1 MIENSL
7 HILKNRFGY
16 ESFRPLQQEIIANVL
31 EGKDSLALLPTG
43 GGKSICYQ
51 IPGIQLNGI
60 CIVISPLVALIKDQ
74 IDQLKKRGIK
84 AAGITGGISYR
95 ELDDILDNC
104 IYGNYDFLY
113 LSPERLKQDL
123 VQERILKMNVNLIA
137 VDEAHCISEWGHD
150 FRPAYR
156 EINALR
162 ELHPRVPVIAVTA
175 TATKEVQADIV
186 TVLELEQPQV
196 FKSSYER
203 SNIHYQILH
212 TADKRQAL
220 KEFYAL
226 HSGSSIT
233 YVRSRKNAVEY
244 SLLLQQQGITSGFYH
259 GGLSNKLRSKTSTA
273 WLKNET
279 QVIVATNAFG
289 MGIDKPDVRSI
300 VHLQLPDSIES
311 YYQETGRAGRDGT
324 LSTAQFI
331 YNRNDIQHAY
341 NQFVKSQ
348 PTVDYLKFIYRKL
361 SNFLRIALGE
371 GENLTQPLSFS
382 QFCKT
387 YELNGMQ
394 AYSALNALDR
404 FSVIHLA
411 QGFHRRCS
419 IRFRESGTNIIN
431 FVRNRP
437 EVNAIIQSILRTYG
451 SSKNQTLQI
460 NPSLIATRSNT
471 NEDLVFETIELL
483 KNQDFIDATIAHTD
497 LQITYLT
504 PRDDDRTINRFSKE
518 LEKQNQIRLAKL
530 KSVIQL
536 VTNTEDCIN
545 RMILTYFDEEL
556 KENCNHCSN
565 CVTKQK
571 GENVQNEVLALIQK
585 KPVSAQEILSRS
597 KLARETVIKA
607 IKELLENKTIILTDN
622 NKYTLHE

>member
-1 MIENSL
+1 MIEKSL

-16 ESFRPLQQEIIANVL
+16 ESFRPLQQEIISTVL

-51 IPGIQLNGI
+51 IPGIQLDGI

-74 IDQLKKRGIK
+74 VDQLKKKGVK
-84 AAGITGGISYR
+84 ASGITGGISYR
-95 ELDDILDNC
+95 DLDDILDNC
-104 IYGNYDFLY
+104 VYGNYDFLY

-156 EINALR
+156 EINILR
-162 ELHPRVPVIAVTA
+162 ELHPQIPVIAVTA
-175 TATKEVQADIV
+175 TATKEVQQDIIS
-186 TVLELEQPQV
+186 VLALKNPQV

-203 SNIHYQILH
+203 ANIHYHILN

-220 KEFYAL
+220 KKFYAQ
-226 HSGSSIT
+226 HSGSSIS

-244 SLLLQQQGITSGFYH
+244 SLLLQQQGITSAFYH
-259 GGLSNKLRSKTSTA
+259 GGLTNKLRSTTSDA
-273 WLKNET
+273 WLHNKT

-289 MGIDKPDVRSI
+289 MGIDKPDVRTI

-311 YYQETGRAGRDGT
+311 FYQETGRAGRDGK

-348 PTVDYLKFIYRKL
+348 PTAAFLKFIYRKL
-361 SNFLRIALGE
+361 SNYLRIALGE
-371 GENLTQPLSFS
+371 GEGDSFPLSFS
-382 QFCKT
+382 QFCKA
-387 YELNGMQ
+387 YDLNGMQ

-404 FSVIHLA
+404 FSVIQLA

-419 IRFRESGTNIIN
+419 IRFRESGTQIIN
-431 FVRNRP
+431 FAQHRP

-471 NEDLVFETIELL
+471 SEELVFETIELL
-483 KNQDFIDATIAHTD
+483 QSRELIDANIVHTD
-497 LQITYLT
+497 LQVTYLI
-504 PRDDDRTINRFSKE
+504 PRDDDRTINSFSKE
-518 LEKQNQIRLAKL
+518 LERQNRIRLEKL
-530 KSVIQL
+530 KSIIQL
-536 VTNTEDCIN
+536 VTETDKCIN
-545 RMILTYFDEEL
+545 RMILEYFNEENVS
-556 KENCNHCSN
+556 NCNHCSN
-565 CVTKQK
+565 CLKSRHETVTSSTLLRSIK
-571 GENVQNEVLALIQK
+571 E
-585 KPVSAQEILSRS
+585 KPLNIQEIISVTGAS
-597 KLARETVIKA
+597 QESVIVE
-607 IKELLENKTIILTDN
+607 IKRLLEQQLIILTDN
-622 NKYTLHE
+622 NKYIINE

>member
-1 MIENSL
+1 MIDKSL
-7 HILKNRFGY
+7 HILRNRFGY
-16 ESFRPLQQEIIANVL
+16 ESFRPLQQEIIQNVL
-31 EGKDSLALLPTG
+31 KGKDTVALLPTG

-51 IPGIQLNGI
+51 IPGIQLEGI
-60 CIVISPLVALIKDQ
+60 CIVISPLIALIKDQ
-74 IDQLKKRGIK
+74 IDQLKNRGIK
-84 AAGITGGISYR
+84 AVGITGGISYR
-95 ELDDILDNC
+95 ELDDVLDNC
-104 IYGNYDFLY
+104 VYGNYDFLY

-123 VQERILKMNVNLIA
+123 VQERLLKMNVNLIA
-137 VDEAHCISEWGHD
+137 IDEAHCISEWGHD

-156 EINALR
+156 EIHILK

-175 TATKEVQADIV
+175 TATKEVQEDIIA
-186 TVLELEQPQV
+186 VLDLDKPQT

-203 SNIHYQILH
+203 SNIQYQITN
-212 TADKRQAL
+212 TADKRRAL
-220 KEFYAL
+220 KDFYASY
-226 HSGSSIT
+226 SGSSIS

-259 GGLSNKLRSKTSTA
+259 GGLTNKSRFKTSSA
-273 WLKNET
+273 WLNNEI
-279 QVIVATNAFG
+279 QVMVATNAFG
-289 MGIDKPDVRSI
+289 MGIDKPDVRTI

-311 YYQETGRAGRDGT
+311 YYQETGRAGRDGK

-361 SNFLRIALGE
+361 SNFLRIPLGE
-371 GENLTQPLSFS
+371 GENETQPLSFS

-387 YELNGMQ
+387 YDLNGMQ

-411 QGFHRRCS
+411 QGFHRHCS

-431 FVRNRP
+431 FVNNRP

-451 SSKNQTLQI
+451 SSKNQILQI
-460 NPSLIATRSNT
+460 NPSLMATRSNT
-471 NEDLVFETIELL
+471 SEDLVFETIKLL
-483 KNQDFIDATIAHTD
+483 KDREFIDATISNTD
-497 LQITYLT
+497 LQITYLS

-518 LEKQNQIRLAKL
+518 LERQNKIRLDKL
-530 KSVIQL
+530 KSLIQL
-536 VTNTEDCIN
+536 VTNTDTCIN
-545 RMILTYFDEEL
+545 RMILSYFNEEI

-565 CVTKQK
+565 CITSPTDMNAMQK
-571 GENVQNEVLALIQK
+571 VLHLIQNA
-585 KPVSAQEILSRS
+585 PVSVQQIIS
-597 KLARETVIKA
+597 KTKLTQETVVETVK
-607 IKELLENKTIILTDN
+607 KLLENNLIIITDN
-622 NKYTLHE
+622 NKYTTHE